1 MKKRYAIDLPLSTL
15 FEAPTIAQSAAL
27 VAAKL
32 GIVDTIDGDAADGD
46 AAEAVEVPATSSDE
60 SGFRSLVTIQR
71 GNEQLIPFFC
81 VHGSGGNVLNFR
93 DLSQAMGRSQPFYG
107 VQSRGVDGRSRPHGS
122 IEEMAT
128 AYLAEIRQVQPEGPY
143 MLGGYSGGGL
153 VAFEMAQQLTAADEK
168 IALLVLFDT
177 FPPSVA
183 DRDIT
188 VAMRLRWLRDLRM
201 GYLKHIVMR
210 RVDARRDA
218 ASLREVEAIAAS
230 GEVVPV
236 ELRDVHVQH
245 SFMRAADSY
254 ALRPWSGRIV
264 LMRAEEAGFEAKGL
278 GHAYGWDEV
287 ALGGVE
293 VVEVSGNHDTLV
305 LESNAS
311 ALVRQLGTTLD
322 RTQAGRSR

>member
-1 MKKRYAIDLPLSTL
+1 M
-15 FEAPTIAQSAAL
+15 
-27 VAAKL
+27 AAKL
-32 GIVDTIDGDAADGD
+32 GIVDAIDGDAARRRRD
-46 AAEAVEVPATSSDE
+46 AAVDVVELPAASSDE

-71 GNEQLIPFFC
+71 GNENLIPFFC

-128 AYLAEIRQVQPEGPY
+128 AYLAEIREVQPEGPY

-153 VAFEMAQQLTAADEK
+153 VAFEMAQQLTAAGEK

-177 FPPSVA
+177 FPPHVA

-188 VAMRLRWLRDLRM
+188 VAMRLRWLRDRRM

-218 ASLREVEAIAAS
+218 ASLREAEAIAAS

-264 LMRAEEAGFEAKGL
+264 LMRAEDAGLRGEGSRARLRLGRSGL
-278 GHAYGWDEV
+278 GRRGGGRGERQPRHAGARVERVGTRPPARDDPRSHP
-287 ALGGVE
+287 GGARPGASY
-293 VVEVSGNHDTLV
+293 VVS
-305 LESNAS
+305 
-311 ALVRQLGTTLD
+311 
-322 RTQAGRSR
+322 